1 MTRTDQIANEYFKW
15 LSDIVCKDLFSEE
28 ISYNKLLVYLHSTEF
43 RWPKSLPMDR
53 NRAEDGIDLRYRFT
67 YQHPNLGVQADRYIH
82 GPCSVLEMMIAL
94 AKRCENSMMADEDF
108 GDRTSVWFWKMF
120 NNLGLNKYPDDIWN
134 ESIEDE
140 VIKIISIFLNR
151 QYDYCGNGNLFKFDN
166 PKYDVRELEIWDQM
180 NYYMSEIVEQNL
192 RIT

>member
-1 MTRTDQIANEYFKW
+1 
-15 LSDIVCKDLFSEE
+15 
-28 ISYNKLLVYLHSTEF
+28 
-43 RWPKSLPMDR
+43 
-53 NRAEDGIDLRYRFT
+53 
-67 YQHPNLGVQADRYIH
+67 
-82 GPCSVLEMMIAL
+82 
-94 AKRCENSMMADEDF
+94 
-108 GDRTSVWFWKMF
+108 MF

-151 QYDYCGNGNLFKFDN
+151 QYDYYGNGNLFKFDN